1 MNQVD
6 ITELKVN
13 MVTILNSE
21 TALALAADLPSMPSE
36 EEMVDIFMPVG
47 QNTSTSSQTDDEGN
61 TATAEEHEVRINEPC
76 VVIWDVNDHREW
88 YIGMCVSDNGDDSY
102 VIEHLERYRSHLD
115 YKENEHRLWR
125 YPEKPDIQTVT
136 SVQLIPCTVVGSW
149 NHARRVMIFQL
160 ENWQMIDVLFQSF
173 Y

>member
-1 MNQVD
+1 
-6 ITELKVN
+6 
-13 MVTILNSE
+13 
-21 TALALAADLPSMPSE
+21 
-36 EEMVDIFMPVG
+36 
-47 QNTSTSSQTDDEGN
+47 
-61 TATAEEHEVRINEPC
+61 
-76 VVIWDVNDHREW
+76 
-88 YIGMCVSDNGDDSY
+88 MCVSDNGDDSY

>member
-1 MNQVD
+1 
-6 ITELKVN
+6 
-13 MVTILNSE
+13 MVS
-21 TALALAADLPSMPSE
+21 
-36 EEMVDIFMPVG
+36 
-47 QNTSTSSQTDDEGN
+47 
-61 TATAEEHEVRINEPC
+61 C
-76 VVIWDVNDHREW
+76 
-88 YIGMCVSDNGDDSY
+88 MCVSDTGDDSY

-160 ENWQMIDVLFQSF
+160 EN
-173 Y
+173 